1 MTQPEVNVDPFAA
14 SKAVPVDE
22 MAPMEVAA
30 VPTKQGIQVD
40 KDNILQ
46 ATKIVAS
53 AVEREQPKVVRLLA
67 ELRVEPMAGDPISV
81 EAAHAW
87 NDALLDDPDSYRA
100 KVSEYLDGLGALV
113 DNLVAT
119 AKEYGY
125 TEDDIAAVM
134 NSIET

>member
-1 MTQPEVNVDPFAA
+1 MAQPEVNVDPFAV

-30 VPTKQGIQVD
+30 VPAKHGIVVD
-40 KDNILQ
+40 KDNVLQ
-46 ATKIVAS
+46 ATKIIAA
-53 AVEREQPKVVRLLA
+53 AVEREQPKVLRRLG

-81 EAAHAW
+81 EAAQAW
-87 NDALLDDPDSYRA
+87 NGALLDDPDSYRA
-100 KVSEYLDGLGALV
+100 KVSEYLDGLGTLV
-113 DNLVAT
+113 ENLVST